1 MKKITNIL
9 AAAALTLTH
18 AGCNDDIEMRR
29 PPKFV
34 LPELPDVG
42 NIHTYKAPLYWSVYE
57 YCYTKEQAGVS
68 GADMDGAH
76 GAKRLKVGPYD
87 NPLWIHGPSETLI
100 EGTDYTFGSLRYN
113 GDPVVNPGASDMW
126 FSWAVATHPGAREY
140 IDGFFK
146 HYHELGIR

>member
-9 AAAALTLTH
+9 AAAALTLTL

-68 GADMDGAH
+68 GADMDISAEEWD
-76 GAKRLKVGPYD
+76 KIID
-87 NPLWIHGPSETLI
+87 W
-100 EGTDYTFGSLRYN
+100 
-113 GDPVVNPGASDMW
+113 
-126 FSWAVATHPGAREY
+126 VATDLKPHGY
-140 IDGFFK
+140 DMICTDGFIPM
-146 HYHELGIR
+146 LT